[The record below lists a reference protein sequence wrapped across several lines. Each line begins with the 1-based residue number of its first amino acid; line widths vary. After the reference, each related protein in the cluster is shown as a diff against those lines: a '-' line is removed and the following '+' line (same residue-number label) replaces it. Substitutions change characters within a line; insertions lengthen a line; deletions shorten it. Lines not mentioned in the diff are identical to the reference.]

1 MIHTHP
7 CFLNKLY
14 TVETGQGDLYLAKSR
29 NTNNLQ
35 LVKPEDALVA
45 KTRNDKNILLIPKR
59 TDRKIKTKEPAIKK
73 KSSYVPE
80 PTNKVECLG
89 KNCYLKTAY
98 LACPQRVYG
107 HHSWICAP
115 EVSRYDI
122 RILSPDPAPHV
133 RVCPVKTRQGDTFVA
148 RTRGTRHPAG
158 ATWAGPP
165 GTCSKMTCQ
174 CSEPTAC
181 YVQENKSVDIH
192 YFQS

>member
-1 MIHTHP
+1 MWIYKPLLCFVWIKEWSRCLRQSQMFFVVFWYLQCLEINSMAMVLQILLFRECVHTMPSLLFLMSYDIWHPSVLQTQRHSLLMIHTHP

-80 PTNKVECLG
+80 PTNKV
-89 KNCYLKTAY
+89 
-98 LACPQRVYG
+98 
-107 HHSWICAP
+107 
-115 EVSRYDI
+115 
-122 RILSPDPAPHV
+122 
-133 RVCPVKTRQGDTFVA
+133 
-148 RTRGTRHPAG
+148 
-158 ATWAGPP
+158 
-165 GTCSKMTCQ
+165 
-174 CSEPTAC
+174 
-181 YVQENKSVDIH
+181 
-192 YFQS
+192 

>member
-1 MIHTHP
+1 MWIYKPLLCFVWIKEWSRCLRQSQMFFVVFWYLQCLAINSMATVLQILLFRECVHTMPHAISIIPSVIWHHSAFQTQRHSLLMIHTHP

-80 PTNKVECLG
+80 PTITNKVECLG
-89 KNCYLKTAY
+89 KNCYLKK
-98 LACPQRVYG
+98 L
-107 HHSWICAP
+107 
-115 EVSRYDI
+115 
-122 RILSPDPAPHV
+122 L
-133 RVCPVKTRQGDTFVA
+133 
-148 RTRGTRHPAG
+148 
-158 ATWAGPP
+158 
-165 GTCSKMTCQ
+165 TCT
-174 CSEPTAC
+174 
-181 YVQENKSVDIH
+181 
-192 YFQS
+192 

>member
-59 TDRKIKTKEPAIKK
+59 TDNKIKKPAIQK

-80 PTNKVECLG
+80 PTNTNKVECLG
-89 KNCYLKTAY
+89 ENCYLKAAH
-98 LACPQRVYG
+98 L
-107 HHSWICAP
+107 
-115 EVSRYDI
+115 
-122 RILSPDPAPHV
+122 
-133 RVCPVKTRQGDTFVA
+133 VCSQ
-148 RTRGTRHPAG
+148 
-158 ATWAGPP
+158 
-165 GTCSKMTCQ
+165 
-174 CSEPTAC
+174 
-181 YVQENKSVDIH
+181 
-192 YFQS
+192 